1 MLSARPGPLNPGAM
15 YLLQHHPIRPSR
27 AAGSYLGGFRTPN
40 GTRKPYMGM
49 VKRIAPGYEVIIGFL
64 HAVVEDPTVESF

>member
-1 MLSARPGPLNPGAM
+1 
-15 YLLQHHPIRPSR
+15 
-27 AAGSYLGGFRTPN
+27 
-40 GTRKPYMGM
+40 MGM